1 MSTEHSDGVP
11 HLAQRLNAL
20 FARIPQPGSAQLYTN
35 ERAAQQITAAGVRV
49 TGTHLSLMRSGKRD
63 NPSARLLAAIADL
76 FDVPIT
82 YFFDDDQARS
92 IERELVLLAG
102 LRDADVRSILTRAA
116 DLSESSRASLGS
128 VLNRIMEM
136 ENQRDDD
143 SR

>member
-1 MSTEHSDGVP
+1 MGTAQGDGVP

-20 FARIPQPGSAQLYTN
+20 FARIPPPNSRQLYTN
-35 ERAAQQITAAGVRV
+35 ERAAKEITTAGVRV

-82 YFFDDDQARS
+82 YFFDEDQARNIDS
-92 IERELVLLAG
+92 ELAVLAG
-102 LRDADVRSILTRAA
+102 LRDADVRGILTRAA
-116 DLSESSRASLGS
+116 DLSESSRANLGS

-136 ENQRDDD
+136 ENQRDHD
-143 SR
+143 SQ